1 MLIVNLFRNSER
13 TMSLEPGHVV
23 FREGDAGDSMYVVLE
38 GELEIRIHDQVI
50 DTTGA
55 GGIVG
60 EMALVD
66 KSPRSATCVAK
77 TACKIVPVN
86 ERQFNFMVQE
96 TPHFAITVMRMMCE
110 RLRRR
115 FPSI

>member
-1 MLIVNLFRNSER
+1 
-13 TMSLEPGHVV
+13 MSVEPGYVV

-38 GELEIRIHDQVI
+38 GELEISVKDKVI
-50 DTTGA
+50 DTTGV

-66 KSPRSATCVAK
+66 HAPRSATCIAK

-86 ERQFNFMVQE
+86 ERQFNFLVQE
-96 TPHFAITVMRMMCE
+96 TPNFAITVMRMMCE

-115 FPSI
+115 FPSL